1 MLYNKYWSLWM
12 FLCHGL
18 IPVMGQCLKPC
29 EPRKLNLTVALN
41 SDVLLPCLVNV
52 SLLQKAQS
60 MLAAVWTHGQKNLL
74 ELNTS
79 GQVKFWNH
87 REHRVNIIKS
97 PQKGNFSIFIKL
109 VQESDQGLYC
119 CELFDG
125 QDRSMGCEEV
135 QLSLQKA
142 PPGDTWMGLVVNYWY
157 YTAAG
162 GAVFILLILG
172 CACRVWHRCEDP
184 FLPPVH
190 TVAVF
195 RCSKQGN
202 GQEMSSISASR
213 AEFQKRLKF

>member
-1 MLYNKYWSLWM
+1 
-12 FLCHGL
+12 
-18 IPVMGQCLKPC
+18 
-29 EPRKLNLTVALN
+29 
-41 SDVLLPCLVNV
+41 
-52 SLLQKAQS
+52 
-60 MLAAVWTHGQKNLL
+60 MLAAVWTHGQTNLV

-79 GQVKFWNH
+79 GQVQFWNH
-87 REHRVNIIKS
+87 KEHRVNIIKS

-125 QDRSMGCEEV
+125 QNGSMGCEEV

-172 CACRVWHRCEDP
+172 CACCVWHRCVKVQRTRSGNSTIDWVNND
-184 FLPPVH
+184 FYGKI
-190 TVAVF
+190 
-195 RCSKQGN
+195 SYNQDN
-202 GQEMSSISASR
+202 GQEMSSI
-213 AEFQKRLKF
+213 